1 MRMQNGN
8 RRQRTTKL
16 IRRSSRMD
24 AEREKN
30 LGCKLSGQNNRRR
43 RQ

>member
-1 MRMQNGN
+1 MRMKNGN
-8 RRQRTTKL
+8 RRQRTRKL

-24 AEREKN
+24 AGRKKT
-30 LGCKLSGQNNRRR
+30 LGCRLSGQNNRRR